1 VSFFG
6 AGARL
11 VRLPNAPNILYL
23 PDHLIERMNSVLCI
37 TLEADPLVLPD
48 DHPVFNTTE
57 ERGVRLNAFRE
68 RPRKLCA
75 IHTVCRA

>member
-1 VSFFG
+1 
-6 AGARL
+6 
-11 VRLPNAPNILYL
+11 
-23 PDHLIERMNSVLCI
+23 MNSVLCI
-37 TLEADPLVLPD
+37 TLEADPPPSD

-68 RPRKLCA
+68 RPRKLCG